1 MRMQA
6 ASEFPRGDN
15 HQYCIIELGI
25 MLNVFSGNIG
35 RIGISKGK
43 IAVIAVIAFLTL
55 TFFAIGY
62 SALEQVESSAA
73 ANVQQDAG
81 EGENAA
87 ISVFK
92 FV

>member
-1 MRMQA
+1 
-6 ASEFPRGDN
+6 
-15 HQYCIIELGI
+15 

-62 SALEQVESSAA
+62 SALEQVEGSAA
-73 ANVQQDAG
+73 
-81 EGENAA
+81 
-87 ISVFK
+87 SVERTDSGGQTDDNIAVSAFK

>member
-1 MRMQA
+1 
-6 ASEFPRGDN
+6 
-15 HQYCIIELGI
+15 
-25 MLNVFSGNIG
+25 MLNAFSGSI
-35 RIGISKGK
+35 RRVGISKGK

-62 SALEQVESSAA
+62 SAVERVEGNAA
-73 ANVQQDAG
+73 ATGQQDAG